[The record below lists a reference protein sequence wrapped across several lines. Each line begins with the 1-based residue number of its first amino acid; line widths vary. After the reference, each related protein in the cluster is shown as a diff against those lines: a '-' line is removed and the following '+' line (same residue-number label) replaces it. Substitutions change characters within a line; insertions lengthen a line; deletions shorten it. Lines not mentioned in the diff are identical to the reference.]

1 MESMDD
7 NDRQETDVT
16 SEKDNDRQE
25 TDSTSEK
32 DNDRQETDSTSERI
46 EEKEDFDYE
55 EMVTLYDESMRHL
68 SEGQIVTGRVIT
80 ISPNHVVVDV
90 GYKSEGLVPIAEFVD
105 FEGNLS
111 VDIGDDVEVLLERT
125 EDAEGHVLLSK
136 QKAER
141 MMVWSDIEKSY
152 KAGDIIHGRV
162 IDRIK
167 GGLTV
172 DVGIR
177 AFLPGS
183 LVDIKPVKN
192 LESLRGLELEFK
204 VISMDRRRN
213 NVVLS
218 RKAVLEK
225 EFAAKKADT
234 LTRLEEG
241 VILDGVVKN
250 ITDYGVFVDL
260 GGIDGLLHIT
270 DISWGRV
277 NHPSEHFAIGDEVEV
292 VVLKFDPETERV
304 SLGYK
309 QRSEDPWSLV
319 DKKYPLGSK
328 VRGKVVSLVDYGAF
342 VELEEGVEGLIHVSE
357 MSWTKKV
364 VNPAKILEVGDEV
377 EAIVSELDLPQRRI
391 SLSLRQ
397 AERNPWEELAI
408 SHPVGSV
415 IEGKVRNLT
424 EFGAFVQITE
434 EIDGLIHVSDMSWTK
449 RVKHPGDVLNKGDD
463 LRARITN
470 IDVEN
475 QRVSLSIKEFLPNE
489 WDSFVEE
496 SQVGDTVTGR
506 VVNVTDFGLFVDI
519 FEGLEGLAH
528 VSEIESGATS
538 LEDQYSVGEW
548 VSARI
553 LRIEEDDKKVGLTM
567 RGVPQPTAD
576 EIAAL
581 EAAHAEAEAEA
592 DQVATEAEPS
602 DSEAEDLVEASDDEA
617 VVEVADESDAVVESA
632 EPADEPA
639 EVEAEDEDEALEAE
653 VEVADESDAVVES
666 AEPADEPAE
675 VEAEDEVEKE
685 EVAAESTESEGA
697 EAPEEVVADE
707 ESVED
712 AEEAAVKSAE
722 SEDVAGQG
730 EVVAED
736 EPAKVIEPASP
747 QAAASEED
755 LELEKSETA
764 SADEAAKEEVEE
776 KVD

>member
-1 MESMDD
+1 MESMD
-7 NDRQETDVT
+7 E
-16 SEKDNDRQE
+16 NDRQE

-32 DNDRQETDSTSERI
+32 ID
-46 EEKEDFDYE
+46 EKEDFEYE
-55 EMVTLYDESMRHL
+55 EMVSLYDESMRHL
-68 SEGQIVTGRVIT
+68 SEGQIVTGRVIA
-80 ISPNHVVVDV
+80 INPNHVVVDV
-90 GYKSEGLVPIAEFVD
+90 GYKSEGLIPVAEFVD

-111 VDIGDDVEVLLERT
+111 VDVGDDVEVLLERT

-192 LESLRGLELEFK
+192 LESLRGRELEFK

-225 EFAAKKADT
+225 EFAAKKAET
-234 LTRLEEG
+234 LTMLEEG

-277 NHPSEHFAIGDEVEV
+277 NHPSEHFAIGDEVKV

-309 QRSEDPWSLV
+309 QRTEDPWSLV

-364 VNPAKILEVGDEV
+364 VNPAKILEVGEEV

-424 EFGAFVQITE
+424 EFGAFVQITD

-489 WDSFVEE
+489 WDSFVTE

-519 FEGLEGLAH
+519 YEGLEGLAH

-576 EIAAL
+576 EIAEL
-581 EAAHAEAEAEA
+581 EAAHAEAEAAAEKLA
-592 DQVATEAEPS
+592 AEAEITSAEAEEVEESPEELEAVEAEAAES
-602 DSEAEDLVEASDDEA
+602 QEAEDEPEIEA
-617 VVEVADESDAVVESA
+617 ESEESA
-632 EPADEPA
+632 EPEEDSETA
-639 EVEAEDEDEALEAE
+639 EEAGSEAESEESEPEAAGE
-653 VEVADESDAVVES
+653 VEVADAVTEDTSSEAGVDAEAKEGEAAEAS
-666 AEPADEPAE
+666 AEPEPA
-675 VEAEDEVEKE
+675 
-685 EVAAESTESEGA
+685 
-697 EAPEEVVADE
+697 
-707 ESVED
+707 
-712 AEEAAVKSAE
+712 AEEAAEAE
-722 SEDVAGQG
+722 
-730 EVVAED
+730 AE
-736 EPAKVIEPASP
+736 ESTP
-747 QAAASEED
+747 EETT
-755 LELEKSETA
+755 K
-764 SADEAAKEEVEE
+764 E